1 MSWTSKEAALATKGE
16 VFSNWQGEKIVFD
29 SRLIE
34 EGDIFLALPG
44 ATSDGH
50 DHVKSALEKGA
61 SAAIVSKIIEG
72 VDKEKLLLVS
82 DCLKALSDIALYK
95 RKKSNAKFI
104 AVTGSVGK
112 TSTKE
117 LLGLAL
123 SAHGKTFIS
132 QGNYNN
138 FLGVPISL
146 ASIPDDTEYAIIEMG
161 MDHKGEITPLSNLT
175 KPDIAIITAIEK
187 IHIANFDSIEGIAE
201 AKAEIFAGM
210 NNEGIAIINSLSNCH
225 ELLKKTAPHGAISF
239 GVESKVSNYQ
249 VKNNATKAE
258 LNILGKKITL
268 NIDNILGIHQI
279 NNMAIAL
286 SCVASLNLDP
296 AKSIPMLEKFQ
307 LPRGRGL
314 VSKITVNDKNIT
326 LIDDSYNAG
335 PASVKAAL
343 RNLSYYQGRK
353 VAILGDMTDMG
364 DEALKLHL
372 GLKQDIIDNKI
383 DKVIC
388 FGKMMSNLYE
398 DLPEAKKLGQYLTLK
413 ELALELPDKLEEKD
427 ILLIKGSL
435 YLTKLYGF
443 TKHLMDGTL
452 DVLTGEN
459 EL

>member
-1 MSWTSKEAALATKGE
+1 MSWTSKEAVLATKGE
-16 VFSNWQGEKIVFD
+16 AFSDWQGENIVFD
-29 SRLIE
+29 SRLIKK
-34 EGDIFLALPG
+34 GDIFLALPG
-44 ATSDGH
+44 GASDGH
-50 DHVKSALEKGA
+50 DYVKSALEKGA
-61 SAAIVSKIIEG
+61 SGAIVSRVPEM
-72 VDKEKLLLVS
+72 VNKEKLLLVS
-82 DCLKALSDIALYK
+82 DCLKALSDMALYK

-132 QGNYNN
+132 RGNYNN
-138 FLGVPISL
+138 FLGVPINL
-146 ASIPDDTEYAIIEMG
+146 ASLSDDAEYAVIEMG

-201 AKAEIFAGM
+201 AKAEIFTGM
-210 NNEGIAIINSLSNCH
+210 NKEGIAIINSLSNCH
-225 ELLKKTAPHGAISF
+225 ELLKKKAAPHGAISL

-258 LNILGKKITL
+258 LNILDKEITL

-279 NNMAIAL
+279 NNMAMAL

-296 AKSIPMLEKFQ
+296 AKSIPYLEKFQ

-314 VSKITVNDKNIT
+314 VSKISVNDKNIT

-335 PASVKAAL
+335 PVSVKAAL
-343 RNLSYYQGRK
+343 KNLSYYNGRR
-353 VAILGDMTDMG
+353 VVILGDMVDMG

-372 GLKQDIIDNKI
+372 DLKQDIIDNKI

-398 DLPEAKKLGQYLTLK
+398 TLPEDKKLGKYLTLK
-413 ELALELPDKLEEKD
+413 ELALELPDKLANGD
-427 ILLIKGSL
+427 VLLIKGSF
-435 YLTKLYGF
+435 YLTKLYWF
-443 TKHLMDGTL
+443 TQHLMDGTL
-452 DVLTGEN
+452 DIIIGEK
-459 EL
+459 